1 MNSVT
6 NFMATSEKQ
15 FADISGKIL
24 NNQLIAIILA
34 WLVIVN
40 IIMSVD
46 ELPQYVKRIL
56 SSAIFKFPITFI
68 GLYMATGKLYLSIAG
83 TLVLLGLFYGARSA
97 FEAFELVSPESNI
110 YPGCSKITLD
120 DLLSIFDGNK
130 EQLAKAMYASGVPLN
145 LKLNNYDAP
154 LIATYLIN
162 FGYSV
167 NGSCSAP
174 ADK

>member
-1 MNSVT
+1 MNTVT
-6 NFMATSEKQ
+6 NFMAASEKQ
-15 FADISGKIL
+15 FADISAPFL
-24 NNQLIAIILA
+24 NNPVIAILLT
-34 WLVIVN
+34 WLVLVN
-40 IIMSVD
+40 IIMSVE
-46 ELPQYVKRIL
+46 ELPQYIKNIL
-56 SSAIFKFPITFI
+56 SKGLFKFPVTFI
-68 GLYMATGKLYLSIAG
+68 GFYMATGKLYISLAG
-83 TLVLLGLFYGARSA
+83 TLILLGLFYGAKSA
-97 FEAFELVSPESNI
+97 LEAFELVSPESNV

-145 LKLNNYDAP
+145 LKLNNNDAP

-167 NGSCSAP
+167 NGECTAP

>member
-1 MNSVT
+1 MNTVT
-6 NFMATSEKQ
+6 NFMAGSEKK
-15 FADISGKIL
+15 FADFSSKFL
-24 NNQLIAIILA
+24 NNKLIAIILA
-34 WLVIVN
+34 WLVFVN
-40 IIMSVD
+40 IIMSVED
-46 ELPQYVKRIL
+46 LPSYIKKAL
-56 SSAIFKFPITFI
+56 SSSLFKFPVTFI

-83 TLVLLGLFYGARSA
+83 TLVLLGLFYGAKIL
-97 FEAFELVSPESNI
+97 EAFELVSPESNI

-145 LKLNNYDAP
+145 LKLNNNDAP

-167 NGSCSAP
+167 NGECTAP